1 MNETQ
6 YDRAWQHFNVPKL
19 EIQNTTPD
27 EEKKLTDSHTKLST
41 HSKHTFVL

>member
-19 EIQNTTPD
+19 EIQNTTLD
-27 EEKKLTDSHTKLST
+27 EEKNSLTRIQN
-41 HSKHTFVL
+41 